1 MALIANNISG
11 SISNF
16 SKIGITGSVVF
27 ANRPNSSFPTLPT
40 DTTFY
45 VSGSKGLTSNRA
57 VFHGDVVL
65 SGTTYVGTS
74 ENGGSLGV
82 IGHGGIIMNPYGTGA
97 GQTSEIRF
105 KELAANGGNYV
116 ALKAPSSIAAN
127 VSFVLPS
134 SDGSANHVIKTDGA
148 GNLSFAAATTLVT
161 PGGSD
166 TQVQFNDGGSTFGGD
181 AGLTY
186 NKTTDALTIAGDLIV
201 NGGDVITTNAA
212 STVNLFNTNATTL
225 NLAGAA
231 TTVEIGA
238 ATGTTFVN
246 NSLTVDGKLTVTG
259 GTTAVTDAVLGN
271 AAVGSFPF
279 YDGGAGAGVYAM
291 FGHKDLDHSTA
302 ITNYALYQDNVGNT
316 VVNASND
323 KTLFLSVNN
332 TAMGFITN
340 NLLGTGIDAISL
352 TGQSSTKTNM
362 ALGND
367 TSDSSTTIYAGTGG
381 MLLTGAIGTAYTIG
395 GQGGTG
401 TITVGRSIDNNTV
414 NIATGTTA
422 AGKTQTINVGNNTGT
437 TGNTIISIASSS
449 LGTKKVYIGRNGG
462 IGYFFGSGTGSEVY
476 VNGNI
481 IKIGDNVG
489 SWPAAITLSGSINC
503 IGLTTTES
511 DLFAGSAELGSFPAW
526 TPDPSAFAMF
536 GHKTLSHSSIGNYA
550 LLQSSAGSTG
560 VNAASGQTLYLR
572 NNNTD
577 LASLTSGITSI
588 TGASNVATTTTI
600 GNTASTSTTS
610 IYAGSGGITLSGSGG
625 STVIT
630 GSSTTYTDATVGA
643 WEIGSLPATQTAF
656 PNAYAFIGHKDL
668 NHSVDGNYALV
679 QSNVGDTFL
688 GAVSTKDIFFKNGT
702 DIVGT
707 LSNDTVSFTGKTT
720 TATTT
725 TIGNT
730 TGASSTTI
738 QAGTGDI
745 VMAATVRNSSQPSF
759 LATLNAAQNNFATST
774 NVTVLFNSEIYD
786 NANNFDVVSYTFTAP
801 ETGKY
806 LFSVAI
812 RLDNVDTAA
821 DYYTLYLIT
830 SNRDYRL
837 SLIDPGNFA
846 ADPVYWYLNGS
857 AIADMDATDTA
868 YVVIRQQVGT
878 SQTDILNGTANSF
891 FSGWFLG

>member
-74 ENGGSLGV
+74 EDGGSLGV

-127 VSFVLPS
+127 VSFALPS

-148 GNLSFAAATTLVT
+148 GNLSFVVATTLVT

-181 AGLTY
+181 GGLTY
-186 NKTTDALTIAGDLIV
+186 NKTTDALTIAGDLTV

-238 ATGTTFVN
+238 ATGTTSVN

-279 YDGGAGAGVYAM
+279 YDGGASAGVYAM

-362 ALGND
+362 A
-367 TSDSSTTIYAGTGG
+367 
-381 MLLTGAIGTAYTIG
+381 
-395 GQGGTG
+395 
-401 TITVGRSIDNNTV
+401 
-414 NIATGTTA
+414 
-422 AGKTQTINVGNNTGT
+422 
-437 TGNTIISIASSS
+437 
-449 LGTKKVYIGRNGG
+449 
-462 IGYFFGSGTGSEVY
+462 
-476 VNGNI
+476 
-481 IKIGDNVG
+481 
-489 SWPAAITLSGSINC
+489 
-503 IGLTTTES
+503 
-511 DLFAGSAELGSFPAW
+511 
-526 TPDPSAFAMF
+526 
-536 GHKTLSHSSIGNYA
+536 
-550 LLQSSAGSTG
+550 
-560 VNAASGQTLYLR
+560 
-572 NNNTD
+572 
-577 LASLTSGITSI
+577 
-588 TGASNVATTTTI
+588 I

-610 IYAGSGGITLSGSGG
+610 IYAGSGGIILSGSGG

-630 GSSTTYTDATVGA
+630 GSTSTRTDAIIGA

-656 PNAYAFIGHKDL
+656 PNVYAFVGHKDL
-668 NHSVDGNYALV
+668 DHSADGNYALV

-702 DIVGT
+702 DIIGT

-720 TATTT
+720 TATAT

-774 NVTVLFNSEIYD
+774 NVPVLFNSEIYD
-786 NANNFDVVSYTFTAP
+786 NANNFDVGSYTFTAP

-806 LFSVAI
+806 LFSVAL